1 MSRKVYRN
9 KKFLEF
15 TRSRRPI
22 IGWCDE
28 KLRHAHHV
36 KMLNGGGT
44 GTKPPDTHA
53 ICATWPFH
61 DAIHRHGEKLAFLDA
76 GLEKEDVAE
85 EILSNII
92 DYLDKTHNIDGT
104 KLAIDL
110 LTEYMAIEKL

>member
-15 TRSRRPI
+15 TRKRPPI
-22 IGWCDE
+22 VGWCDE

-53 ICATWPFH
+53 ICISWVSH
-61 DAIHRHGEKLAFLDA
+61 NDIHSYGEKSVFSYL
-76 GLEKEDVAE
+76 GLKEEDVTAAV
-85 EILSNII
+85 LNNII
-92 DYLDKTHNIDGT
+92 NYLDKTHNIDGT

-110 LTEYMAIEKL
+110 LTEYMVIEKL